1 MSTSTTSPMSSS
13 ELAFLGTLLAMVA
26 EQFSYK
32 SCTDYALDP
41 SAEHKAIVAAAIE
54 RIGQPG
60 WEDYAAAVMA
70 EEEQIVIFMDWMAEH
85 LGARCQEHAP
95 SGAELAMIVDLLEV
109 AREDHDDAEDLGL
122 VPHAIEASDANRA
135 ILAQISDEATRPP
148 GHENSVPFKAA
159 LIHFSERCAS

>member
-1 MSTSTTSPMSSS
+1 MPASTSTTMSSS
-13 ELAFLGTLLAMVA
+13 ELTFLGHLLAMVA

-32 SCTDYALDP
+32 SCSDYPLDP
-41 SAEHKAIVAAAIE
+41 SAENKAIVAAAIE
-54 RIGQPG
+54 RTGQDG
-60 WEDYAAAVMA
+60 WEEYVAAVMD

-85 LGARCQEHAP
+85 LGACCRERAL
-95 SGAELAMIVDLLEV
+95 SGAELAMVVDMLEV

-135 ILAQISDEATRPP
+135 ILAQISAEATRPP

-159 LIHFSERCAS
+159 LIYFSERCAS